1 MPGHRAGENLK
12 VRKFSNTYDA
22 AGVDNSV
29 IDTGLTSYMADRDNF
44 FADDQEYDMGQGIK
58 KKRSAVI
65 EDIRNN
71 IIARMKAEN
80 TGSQTNAAGMRN
92 KHLNHRKELAAK
104 IREIRNKNL
113 LLEQDDL
120 EERALKARS
129 DRTEFNKVQA
139 DLTAYTGALGT
150 KLQPPPGNPANPN
163 PPGAAVPADG
173 GAAGGAVPNPPVDAG
188 GAAGGAVPNPPVD
201 AGGGA
206 GGAAGG
212 AGDGGGAGGA
222 AVNPPVGAAPGAAAV
237 PAPVPAAVPAP
248 DNDSAT
254 DDNALKSA
262 MAMQRNYFFR
272 LQSEVRDHGTGH
284 GRAYSFFHNRL
295 GKKAANSVTKS
306 LHKKQ
311 RDNLITEAKDNA
323 KAWNDERA
331 KYRTETFRKHY
342 DTYDQLA
349 MTYYQLTRS
358 MEIIDQ
364 QTNLAQTGTG
374 RDLDAQNIQARKDIR
389 EYVGEYDL
397 NAVNTFIDGFNVDM
411 ETLQD
416 PVRADQGGNTH
427 PGYRKVT
434 FDSLPI
440 VDYKAI
446 QDTES
451 GGAAPG
457 VEHEK
462 THKRMVFLSTD
473 NKRFKLDATFQGY
486 LSKQRQTM
494 LDRNTTTLEA
504 DKKDREGAEGRYL
517 ISEKNVDLMDIRR
530 HKSKRH
536 VRGIYLNG
544 QFIADDAAFKE
555 KDIAFFR
562 QRSLKDQEKINKLR
576 SAIRSSP
583 FFQHVNS
590 RTIQYYAGYAINK
603 QYDLKTLGASFNE
616 AKQYRDENNSS
627 PFEVAGAAGAAPQQK
642 SDQDIFQ
649 EIHDNVGTSPIYKI
663 PKDKL
668 GKVVAAYIDHCVNND
683 PNNRMSDVNCM
694 QDPVVQYILQD
705 KELVQSTCLGLLS
718 DDNKAALW
726 AIAREIVINGEKSRH
741 VKLKLALLPRKGE
754 LMRVGLIDELVN
766 HDQFF
771 QGFNKWKTK
780 TMTGDLFN
788 PSEIDM
794 IKEESANRRGAGA
807 WFARNAINL
816 NLVNKIIEVGGMVE
830 TAKGASDRVDQNNEK
845 DKYFDKERKK
855 IVDKDYK
862 GKDYKDL
869 SKDEKDK
876 VDDQVKE
883 IYEESNLKKKVDLY
897 DDEKKYKSSLRSLA
911 STVSSSANI
920 LGIIGGA
927 SYLFVLLEDTFTDE
941 NDNPRK
947 KEEYEFDKKNA
958 RTAIKAVN
966 SISTGWEGV
975 KALYQLIADIY
986 KAAQKVHKYRHP
998 TQAEKDEDEKTPK
1011 VYRANFLAVF
1021 DEIMKI
1027 ANDALKVVSS
1037 IQSLGDSW
1045 SEAGSN
1051 NATNFKILGGIVTT
1065 LKGILIFAE
1074 NVKKTAVGD
1083 RQRERMNKAD
1093 EDIETA
1099 ITFAGNTRAAAAAA
1113 AAGNPPPALS
1123 PQDQEKMEMGEAA
1136 ENDSQVQFFLMLS
1149 RDKAKLD
1156 TYKGSVG
1163 MATGILTA
1171 AKGLS
1176 DIFNKEPISGAVLAL
1191 APKVSEFIGWFGGTI
1206 MDRQEYYRVLDNTLG
1221 VPGLSG
1227 TPEFDTV
1234 LKEETGI
1241 ISSDYLVDVSR
1252 IFMAIDTH
1260 VMINKPQRSAGETAL
1275 LKKTLGTV
1283 YSNLDD
1289 QKVEMGKIDIAD
1301 LIKLSGFDEG
1311 SDWRQVLRSS
1321 VKEYTIRKK

>member
-1 MPGHRAGENLK
+1 MPGHRAGQDFK
-12 VRKFSNTYDA
+12 VRKFTNTYDA
-22 AGVDNSV
+22 GGVDDSV
-29 IDTGLTSYMADRDNF
+29 IDTGLTSYIADRDNF
-44 FADDQEYDMGQGIK
+44 FDDDQEYDMGQGTK

-139 DLTAYTGALGT
+139 DLTAYTGVLGT

-173 GAAGGAVPNPPVDAG
+173 GAAGGAGANPPVDAG
-188 GAAGGAVPNPPVD
+188 GAAGGGAGGAGD
-201 AGGGA
+201 GGGA

-222 AVNPPVGAAPGAAAV
+222 AVNPPVGAAPGAAVV
-237 PAPVPAAVPAP
+237 PAPAPAP
-248 DNDSAT
+248 DNDSAA

-295 GKKAANSVTKS
+295 GKKAANSINKS
-306 LHKKQ
+306 QHKRQ

-358 MEIIDQ
+358 KETIDQ
-364 QTNLAQTGTG
+364 QTHLAQTGTG
-374 RDLDAQNIQARKDIR
+374 RDLDAQNIQAKKDIR

-397 NAVNTFIDGFNVDM
+397 NAVNTFIDGFNVNM

-440 VDYKAI
+440 VDHKAI

-504 DKKDREGAEGRYL
+504 DKKDKEGAEGRYL
-517 ISEKNVDLMDIRR
+517 ISEKNVDLMDIRK
-530 HKSKRH
+530 HQSKRH

-603 QYDLKTLGASFNE
+603 QYELKTLGASFDE
-616 AKQYRDENNSS
+616 AKQYHDQSGSS

-642 SDQDIFQ
+642 SDQQIFQ
-649 EIHDNVGTSPIYKI
+649 ELRANVGTSPIYKI

-668 GKVVAAYIDHCVNND
+668 GKVVAAYINHCVND
-683 PNNRMSDVNCM
+683 QNNPMSTANYR
-694 QDPVVQYILQD
+694 QDPVVQYILYD

-726 AIAREIVINGEKSRH
+726 AIAREIVINGETSRH
-741 VKLKLALLPRKGE
+741 VKLKLAHLPRTGE
-754 LMRVGLIDELVN
+754 LMRVGLIDELVKN
-766 HDQFF
+766 NQFIH
-771 QGFNKWKTK
+771 GFDKWKTK
-780 TMTGDLFN
+780 TMTGDLLNTSGF
-788 PSEIDM
+788 EM
-794 IKEESANRRGAGA
+794 LKEESANRRGVGA
-807 WFARNAINL
+807 WFARNILNL
-816 NLVNKIIEVGGMVE
+816 NLVNKAVEVGGMIE
-830 TAKGASDRVDQNNEK
+830 KAKGASDKLDQQKQRE
-845 DKYFDKERKK
+845 DFDSKARKEILK
-855 IVDKDYK
+855 KDYE
-862 GKDYKDL
+862 GKEYDKL
-869 SKDEKDK
+869 SDAD
-876 VDDQVKE
+876 
-883 IYEESNLKKKVDLY
+883 KKKVDDEVDQRYGKSELKEELDLY
-897 DDEKKYKSSLRSLA
+897 KNENEYHSSLRSLA
-911 STVSSSANI
+911 STVSSSANF
-920 LGIIGGA
+920 LGVIGGA
-927 SYLFVLLEDTFTDE
+927 SYFFVMLEDTFTDE
-941 NDNPRK
+941 NGKTREKGKN
-947 KEEYEFDKKNA
+947 EFDKKNA
-958 RTAIKAVN
+958 LFAINTVN
-966 SISTGWEGV
+966 SISTGWEGA
-975 KALYQLIADIY
+975 KALYQLVADVI
-986 KAAQKVHKYRHP
+986 KAIQRCHKYLNP

-1011 VYRANFLAVF
+1011 VYAANFLAVF
-1021 DEIMKI
+1021 DEVIKI
-1027 ANDALKVVSS
+1027 SNDILKVVSS
-1037 IQSLGDSW
+1037 IQSLGTTW
-1045 SEAGSN
+1045 SEAGSD
-1051 NATNFKILGGIVTT
+1051 NATNFKFLGGLLTT
-1065 LKGILIFAE
+1065 VKGILIFAE

-1083 RQRERMNKAD
+1083 RQRKRMNKAD

-1163 MATGILTA
+1163 MATGLLTT

-1176 DIFNKEPISGAVLAL
+1176 DLVNNPEPISAAVLTL
-1191 APKVSEFIGWFGGTI
+1191 APKVSEFIGWLGGAI
-1206 MDRQEYYRVLDNTLG
+1206 MDKQEYYRVLDNTLG

-1252 IFMAIDTH
+1252 IFTAIDTH
-1260 VMINKPQRSAGETAL
+1260 VLACKPQRSPGETAL
-1275 LKKTLGTV
+1275 LKKALGTV

-1321 VKEYTIRKK
+1321 VKEYTFQGR